1 VRHGNGLSA
10 TALLL
15 GDEPVGVKHVWVLVD
30 LFIAVDGVTVGNDEG
45 ALGDKV
51 SVVLV
56 VLVVD
61 VWDAERNDQV
71 PSVYMLA

>member
-1 VRHGNGLSA
+1 
-10 TALLL
+10 
-15 GDEPVGVKHVWVLVD
+15 
-30 LFIAVDGVTVGNDEG
+30 VDGVTVGNDEG